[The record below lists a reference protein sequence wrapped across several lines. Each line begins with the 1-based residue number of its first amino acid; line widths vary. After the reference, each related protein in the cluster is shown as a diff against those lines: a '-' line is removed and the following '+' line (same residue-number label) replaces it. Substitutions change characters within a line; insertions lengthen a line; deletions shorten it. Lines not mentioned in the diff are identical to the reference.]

1 MKRHFLPVLG
11 GLLLALLLWPA
22 NALAVYGFP
31 SDDTFVENGSSSV
44 NGNKEILKVGDSGK
58 YTSYIKYELVTL
70 PEDMSGDN
78 IAKATLKLFVSK
90 VNKPGSFDIHIVNGD
105 WYEATLKSSNA
116 PGTSFLA
123 TISVSAGDLNQ
134 YMLVDLTQQ
143 VKYWV
148 DGYGNNYGI
157 ALVPTPGS
165 PIDIEFDSKE
175 GKGTSHDTG
184 LDMLIV
190 SYGPQGPQGEQGPIG
205 SQGPQGE
212 TGPQGPQGEQGPQGV
227 QGETGSQG
235 PVGPQGPQGDQG
247 PIGPQG
253 LQGLQGPQGEKGE
266 KGDTGPQGLQGEQGP
281 TGLTG
286 ATGPQG
292 PIGLT
297 GATGPQGPTGLT
309 GSTGPQGLTGS
320 QGPEGP
326 SLFKGTWNSATAYAQ
341 GDMVFRSSSPYFSLV
356 AGNLN
361 NDPAI
366 QVNTTC
372 ADWNAPA
379 GGPYN
384 RTGTG
389 LTNPAGAG
397 PCTLNGST
405 TNVGSNGST
414 LAYGLVNG
422 AASLSTNSLNNRI
435 TVGQALTISNLAI
448 SNQDNTSSN
457 QYTYTLYVDGSPS
470 ALSCTVATSGTSC
483 SSAGSVAVSAGQFL
497 QIEAHRFSGS
507 SNSGRDADWAVTYS
521 IP

>member
-1 MKRHFLPVLG
+1 MTQEDNDVKRHFLPVVG

-22 NALAVYGFP
+22 TALAVYGFP
-31 SDDTFVENGSSSV
+31 SDDTFVENGSSSI

-70 PEDMSGDN
+70 PEDLTGDN

-212 TGPQGPQGEQGPQGV
+212 TGPQGA
-227 QGETGSQG
+227 T
-235 PVGPQGPQGDQG
+235 
-247 PIGPQG
+247 GPQG
-253 LQGLQGPQGEKGE
+253 LQGLQGEQGPIGLT
-266 KGDTGPQGLQGEQGP
+266 GATGPQGPIGPQGPQGP

-309 GSTGPQGLTGS
+309 GSTGPQGLTGP

-384 RTGTG
+384 WTGTG